1 MSRIKLL
8 ICSLLVIAGFSSCN
22 DDDQNGVMQWGET
35 DYYPD
40 FPLGLYDYEPVQ
52 MTKTLCFETNDIMQ
66 GQPWEV
72 EFGLFKKDEAGDY
85 LPVTSDVVIYKNGER
100 CEGNKFK
107 VKSGENEV
115 NLGIEFSPTAQEGT
129 HKWYLKV
136 LGNECFNRI
145 NDFSTEDDSFPLL
158 LEMKATKNDIYNP
171 LTQGLCIAFTLLII
185 VLIVWF
191 ALVKHLFYPTFKIGL
206 IQFVKDGYYSNKHL
220 SGARKLVVSST
231 CKKQGVLNRIFTG
244 KIVYEC
250 NDVWTD
256 SWELHPNGKK
266 ARFVSNRKYFV
277 DPIASSLEKQVDY
290 TIEHMENGMKVKV
303 TLM

>member
-1 MSRIKLL
+1 M
-8 ICSLLVIAGFSSCN
+8 LVIIGFSSCN
-22 DDDQNGVMQWGET
+22 DDDQNGVMLWGET
-35 DYYPD
+35 DYYSD

-72 EFGLFKKDEAGDY
+72 VFGLFKKEETGDY
-85 LPVTSDVVIYKNGER
+85 LPVTSDVVIYKNGEK

-115 NLGIEFSPTAQEGT
+115 NLGIEFSPNASEGT
-129 HKWYLKV
+129 HKWYLRV
-136 LGNECFNRI
+136 LENECFNRI
-145 NDFSTEDDSFPLL
+145 NDFSTEDDYLPLL
-158 LEMKATKNDIYNP
+158 LEMKAKKRDIMNP
-171 LTQGLCIAFTLLII
+171 LSQGLCVFWSI
-185 VLIVWF
+185 VAVILVLWFLAIKPIVF
-191 ALVKHLFYPTFKIGL
+191 PTFKIGL
-206 IQFVKDGYYSNKHL
+206 IQFVRDGYFSNKRL

-231 CKKQGVLNRIFTG
+231 CKKQGTLNRIFTG
-244 KIVYEC
+244 KIVYEY

-266 ARFVSNRKYFV
+266 ARLSANRKYFV

-290 TIEHMENGMKVKV
+290 TIEHIENGMKVKV